1 MRIVP
6 VLDLLEGCVVRGVAG
21 ERQRYR
27 PIESPLVDVP
37 TPLNLARAFRDRFG
51 LSTLYVADL
60 DAILHDRP
68 NLECYRALIEEDFEL
83 MIDAGLRDLSG
94 AERVLATGA
103 QFVIAGLETL
113 SGPDLLGDFVRRIGA
128 ERVIFSLDLKQ
139 GVPLCDPS
147 SWGHP
152 EPIAIASAAMAQGIE
167 RMIVLD
173 LAQVGVGGGISTRA
187 LCSEILSR
195 HASAK
200 IITGGGLRTAA
211 DLDLLTETGI
221 DGVLVASALH
231 DGRLTRADIEG
242 FHSGSALRSK
252 IRG

>member
-1 MRIVP
+1 MMATEKSSDRSRLFHVRGARREAETLPVMIDIIIGACDSENLSEESDRARQVLPTMQYARSAVSGPTFSDRHPVPQSPAAPASAANNLMRIVP

-60 DAILHDRP
+60 DAVLHDRP

-113 SGPDLLGDFVRRIGA
+113 
-128 ERVIFSLDLKQ
+128 
-139 GVPLCDPS
+139 
-147 SWGHP
+147 
-152 EPIAIASAAMAQGIE
+152 
-167 RMIVLD
+167 
-173 LAQVGVGGGISTRA
+173 
-187 LCSEILSR
+187 
-195 HASAK
+195 
-200 IITGGGLRTAA
+200 
-211 DLDLLTETGI
+211 
-221 DGVLVASALH
+221 
-231 DGRLTRADIEG
+231 
-242 FHSGSALRSK
+242 
-252 IRG
+252 